1 MAKQSISIG
10 TAPNDG
16 TGDTLRSAGEKI
28 NQNFDDVYAGRL
40 DGLVAPNLT
49 TAQRNAIINPA
60 NGQIVY
66 NISVNRLQVL
76 VNGNWIDLN

>member
-10 TAPNDG
+10 AAANDG
-16 TGDTLRSAGEKI
+16 TGDTLRSAGQKI
-28 NQNFDDVYAGRL
+28 NQNFDEVYAGQL
-40 DGLVAPNLT
+40 EGLVAPNLT
-49 TAQRNAIINPA
+49 TAQRNNIVNPS

-66 NISVNRLQVL
+66 NVSVNRLQVL

>member
-28 NQNFDDVYAGRL
+28 NQNFDEVYAGQL
-40 DGLVAPNLT
+40 EGLIAPNLT
-49 TAQRNAIINPA
+49 TAQRNALNNPSD
-60 NGQIVY
+60 GQIVY
-66 NISVNRLQVL
+66 NLTTNKLQVL